1 MRMLG
6 GMAVVVSLLLGLAL
20 WLIVKDSTEKKI
32 AVEVAF
38 LLLMAVLIPGV
49 SVAAACT
56 VAKVEDGRLDFFFCG
71 IRTRTFA
78 LDGGTTFDL
87 HKIGRMEVLRI
98 QRGNRT
104 YVPNGA
110 LDEDPIV
117 DLLRTNGVAERHAN

>member
-1 MRMLG
+1 MRVLG
-6 GMAVVVSLLLGLAL
+6 GMAVVVSVLLGLAL
-20 WLIVKDSTEKKI
+20 WLVVKETTEKKI
-32 AVEVAF
+32 AVELAFVFLMIVLVA
-38 LLLMAVLIPGV
+38 VV
-49 SVAAACT
+49 SVATACT

-98 QRGNRT
+98 QRGHRT

-110 LDEDPIV
+110 LDKHAIV
-117 DLLRTNGVAERHAN
+117 DLLRTNDVAKREAD